1 MNQTQ
6 NDELEPEKV
15 DASLPTFRDDEHF
28 IERHETFLKWIKEEP
43 IGLLFLGD
51 SITRRWVDNLDLWN
65 QYFAQYDPINFGV
78 GGDALQNVLWRIQN
92 GQLDNISPKVLVL
105 LIGTNNVPTNSGAE
119 IAAAMRKVITVIR
132 SKLPDTIILLHTIF
146 PRGPQRPEIATE
158 ENPYYMDI
166 VNTANKEIVEF
177 ADGDIVRL
185 VDIGDRF
192 LDEAGNIDTTL
203 MPDQLHL
210 VAPGYVIWGDVLQE
224 LLAEIIPD

>member
-1 MNQTQ
+1 MEQAQ

-28 IERHETFLKWIKEEP
+28 IERHDTFLKWIAEEP
-43 IGLLFLGD
+43 IGLLFFGD

-92 GQLDNISPKVLVL
+92 GQIDNMSPKALVL
-105 LIGTNNVPTNSGAE
+105 LIGTNNVPTNTGAE
-119 IAAAMRKVITVIR
+119 IAAAMRKVVSIIR

-146 PRGPQRPEIATE
+146 PRGPQKPELADA

-166 VNTANKEIVEF
+166 VKAANKEIATL
-177 ADGDIVRL
+177 ADGDMVRL

-192 LDEAGNIDTTL
+192 LDENGNIDTTL

-210 VAPGYVIWGDVLQE
+210 VEPGYVIWGQVLQE
-224 LLAEIIPD
+224 LLAEIIPE

>member
-1 MNQTQ
+1 MEQAQT
-6 NDELEPEKV
+6 DELEPEKV
-15 DASLPTFRDDEHF
+15 DAYLPTYRDDEHF
-28 IERHETFLKWIKEEP
+28 IERHDTFLKWIQEEP

-51 SITRRWVDNLDLWN
+51 SITRRWVDNLHLWN
-65 QYFAQYDPINFGV
+65 QYFAKYDPINFGV

-92 GQLDNISPKVLVL
+92 GEIDSVSPKGLVL
-105 LIGTNNVPTNSGAE
+105 LIGTNNVPTNTGLE
-119 IAAAMRKVITVIR
+119 IAAAMRKVVSIMR

-146 PRGPQRPEIATE
+146 PRGPQKPELASQ

-166 VNTANKEIVEF
+166 VNAANKEIAAI
-177 ADGDIVRL
+177 ADGDMVRL

-210 VAPGYVIWGDVLQE
+210 VEPGYVIWGEVLQE
-224 LLAEIIPD
+224 LLAGIMKE